1 MTYDPTGDRI
11 DGADQP
17 PEVDVHS
24 DHENRFPPADKAS
37 ERVLEFVGYF
47 GDGEIIGDAYGTENP
62 PLFARDLE
70 AVAKAAVTP
79 LPEVL
84 AFINQRS
91 EYVRQARIMT
101 GEDVEAD
108 YYRYQGHMEA
118 RRQLA
123 QALGYTVPYEPTDR
137 TEKVLPTLA
146 DLANAPEHE
155 IADDMVRNDHQ

>member
-11 DGADQP
+11 DGADQQ
-17 PEVDVHS
+17 PEVDVRS

-79 LPEVL
+79 SPEVL

-91 EYVRQARIMT
+91 EYVTAARNS
-101 GEDVEAD
+101 GGDVAD
-108 YYRYQGHMEA
+108 YYRWQGHMEA

-123 QALGYTVPYEPTDR
+123 EKLGYTVPYELKDR
-137 TEKVLPTLA
+137 TEKILPMLA
-146 DLANAPEHE
+146 ELANAPEQE